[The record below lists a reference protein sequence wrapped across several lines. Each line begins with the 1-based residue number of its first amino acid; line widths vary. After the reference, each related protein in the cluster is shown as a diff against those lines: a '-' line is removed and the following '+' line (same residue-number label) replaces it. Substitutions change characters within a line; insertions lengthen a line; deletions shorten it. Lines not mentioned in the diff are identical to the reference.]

1 MKSSFSLTHQHT
13 LMAEGLL
20 QLNVE
25 ILHICEIY
33 LMQILV
39 LNYNETQ
46 VNHYLNQLYPFCI
59 TINDSE

>member
-1 MKSSFSLTHQHT
+1 
-13 LMAEGLL
+13 MAEGLL